1 MATGFS
7 VLDALNENSKRGIDA
22 TPKAR
27 FRTKDISIHKI
38 YSNARNFYPQEGIE
52 EKAGEILTVG
62 LIENLAVMYAPSE
75 EGEYKLISGERRWR
89 ALKLLV
95 ERGYTEYELVTCQ
108 VRNPANSHEEKIEL
122 IIANS
127 SRDKSVATLLRE
139 ERELKEELRY
149 MKENGMKIHGRDLSE
164 GKLRDVIASMLHVSG
179 TKIAQMETINNNLIP
194 ELKEEIEKDNIKFST
209 AYELSG
215 MDEEKQKEAL
225 QKLKDSG
232 NLSYKEIK
240 EMKNEGSEKVSE
252 SDTEDEPDIPVE
264 EFTSQLPDVEE
275 YETPHPEGITS
286 LCYSC
291 KRYIECNVRTST
303 CTSCDQYINKTEAYK
318 SQEERYSEE
327 QDKIDRETKKK
338 LQEIDD
344 EKKMEILPSD
354 RKRIEIEKAQEGL
367 LGYVCGELCSK
378 TQADSCEKVC
388 ENCKL
393 MNYVEQL
400 KEAYERD
407 YRK

>member
-127 SRDKSVATLLRE
+127 SRDKSVATLLR
-139 ERELKEELRY
+139 EELRY

-400 KEAYERD
+400 KESYERD

>member
-139 ERELKEELRY
+139 ESELKEELRY

-179 TKIAQMETINNNLIP
+179 TKIAQMETINN
-194 ELKEEIEKDNIKFST
+194 
-209 AYELSG
+209 ELSG

>member
-1 MATGFS
+1 MRNGRINCSGAG
-7 VLDALNENSKRGIDA
+7 KR
-22 TPKAR
+22 
-27 FRTKDISIHKI
+27 
-38 YSNARNFYPQEGIE
+38 
-52 EKAGEILTVG
+52 
-62 LIENLAVMYAPSE
+62 
-75 EGEYKLISGERRWR
+75 
-89 ALKLLV
+89 
-95 ERGYTEYELVTCQ
+95 
-108 VRNPANSHEEKIEL
+108 
-122 IIANS
+122 
-127 SRDKSVATLLRE
+127 
-139 ERELKEELRY
+139 
-149 MKENGMKIHGRDLSE
+149 
-164 GKLRDVIASMLHVSG
+164 
-179 TKIAQMETINNNLIP
+179 
-194 ELKEEIEKDNIKFST
+194 
-209 AYELSG
+209 
-215 MDEEKQKEAL
+215 
-225 QKLKDSG
+225 
-232 NLSYKEIK
+232 
-240 EMKNEGSEKVSE
+240 
-252 SDTEDEPDIPVE
+252 EPDIPVE

>member
-1 MATGFS
+1 MKTWP
-7 VLDALNENSKRGIDA
+7 LC
-22 TPKAR
+22 
-27 FRTKDISIHKI
+27 
-38 YSNARNFYPQEGIE
+38 
-52 EKAGEILTVG
+52 
-62 LIENLAVMYAPSE
+62 YAPSE

-139 ERELKEELRY
+139 ESELKEELRY

-400 KEAYERD
+400 KESYERD